1 MWGSNNTSNVK
12 NTGHAKK
19 LNIVVN
25 SVGPTSGQ
33 ENVTVNDSVST
44 ISRSFHNPD
53 PKNDTYRYVPY

>member
-1 MWGSNNTSNVK
+1 MWGSNNVK
-12 NTGHAKK
+12 NAGPAKK

-33 ENVTVNDSVST
+33 ENFSVNDSVST